1 MLQDAN
7 RVLKRKVSDSPTAS
21 LPRKLCIRSLG
32 PHDALD
38 HSQEHVVQLFSFE
51 ETLSASGKAGAQVG
65 RSVAPLGGGSSIY
78 KLF

>member
-7 RVLKRKVSDSPTAS
+7 RVLKRKVSDSPIAS

-38 HSQEHVVQLFSFE
+38 HSQEYVVQ
-51 ETLSASGKAGAQVG
+51 LSASGKAGAQVG
-65 RSVAPLGGGSSIY
+65 RSVGPLGGGSSIY